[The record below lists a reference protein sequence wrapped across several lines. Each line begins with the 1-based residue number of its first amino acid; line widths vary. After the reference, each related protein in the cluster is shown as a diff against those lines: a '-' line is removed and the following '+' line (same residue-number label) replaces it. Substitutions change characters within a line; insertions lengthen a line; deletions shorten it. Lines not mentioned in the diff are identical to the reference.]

1 MNVSFLIECLSHP
14 SFRKKELLTI
24 WHFLTAIFSLQ
35 EERELLQDI
44 FGSME
49 PMPPEEFY
57 KLYTQTG
64 IDIDGRISEMLKT
77 MPFVRRSMQC
87 LIGFVKTLPGFNQLS
102 EIDKIALLKG
112 NIISTSCLQYLILLL
127 VFLVF

>member
-1 MNVSFLIECLSHP
+1 MNASFLIECLSHP
-14 SFRKKELLTI
+14 SFRKRVADHMPL
-24 WHFLTAIFSLQ
+24 LTAIFSLQ

-77 MPFVRRSMQC
+77 MPFARRSMQC

-112 NIISTSCLQYLILLL
+112 NTISAYCLQLL
-127 VFLVF
+127 